1 MYDWVF
7 NAAGSTIPQIQHGS
21 LSSTESS
28 NANSSFSVSIVGQEF
43 KEGSN
48 KKPEKGKT
56 KAQKAKSTQKTNEK
70 ERKQGKQNESRC
82 SLRVN
87 KQDHRKYMYQQ
98 LKLKMICYGFTSHSS
113 TNIFSRLFSRCDSFK
128 DVTPTLNKKKLFIWP
143 LFNCIIIISI
153 IIFILIMNCVQ
164 LIFFCT
170 PQMER

>member
-1 MYDWVF
+1 MIKMKIIMLMIMMQLKSGQMNQFFFIKREGKVLKTVTADKKLRR
-7 NAAGSTIPQIQHGS
+7 NISTAVGGKAI
-21 LSSTESS
+21 TESDTF
-28 NANSSFSVSIVGQEF
+28 AKVQEF

-98 LKLKMICYGFTSHSS
+98 LKLKMKNLHLMTLLRTMSHVVS
-113 TNIFSRLFSRCDSFK
+113 
-128 DVTPTLNKKKLFIWP
+128 V
-143 LFNCIIIISI
+143 
-153 IIFILIMNCVQ
+153 
-164 LIFFCT
+164 
-170 PQMER
+170 E